1 MCVNISHHDDCIV
14 CVIVSSHVL
23 QRVNP
28 QQRMLL
34 WKDPSIHTYPTYLPS
49 LPIYLPTYLPTY
61 LPVYHIYLPELSH
74 APSYMFYHHII
85 AYHEWT
91 TRTGELLLL
100 LLLLMM
106 MLQSF
111 ICYGCRT

>member
-1 MCVNISHHDDCIV
+1 MM
-14 CVIVSSHVL
+14 IVSCVSSLVIMSSKGLILSTGCSYGRTH
-23 QRVNP
+23 
-28 QQRMLL
+28 
-34 WKDPSIHTYPTYLPS
+34 PSIPTYLS
-49 LPIYLPTYLPTY
+49 TIHTY

-106 MLQSF
+106 LVMMMMLQSF